1 MIVRHFIAAAC
12 AALLLGA
19 GAPVMAQAPAP
30 SPSPSPSPSPASQ
43 PPLTAYAALPV
54 MENPALSADGG
65 RLAYIDRTN
74 DQASVVVRDRLT
86 GEITANV
93 AIGDR
98 LVRGVFWASPNHVV
112 LSTTV
117 LDQTPFGYGEYQ
129 LLDVVNLT
137 TGRATRV
144 LNQAERRAFPM
155 IWGWSRGTYN
165 GQPVLYVDGVGEIAR
180 GGYAMNL
187 YRIDLD
193 SGRGRIQ
200 EEGVENLQGYLLR
213 PDGTI
218 AGREIYNTVDGR
230 WRLEARTGSGWREL
244 HSTRALLDPPSV
256 LGFGRDLTT
265 IAISGQNSDGLGVV
279 NQIDL
284 QGQPAAEPITLPSEP
299 NQIIRN
305 TQYGI
310 VGLGFYGETQEYG
323 FLEPALQTRWG
334 QIRQAFAGKQ
344 VTLTSYS
351 DDFNQMVLYVE
362 GAGET
367 GAYYIF
373 DATAGRMSLLRR
385 ARPDIPAASLAARR
399 AVTYQAADGLTIH
412 GYLTLPAG
420 REARGLPLIVLP
432 HGGPQARDEAGFD
445 WWAEALASRGY
456 AVLQPN
462 FRGSDGY
469 GNAFIE
475 AGYGEWG
482 RKMQTDLSDGVRWLA
497 GQGVI
502 DPARVCIVGASYGG
516 YAAMA
521 GMTIDAGVYRCGV
534 AVAGV
539 SDLRQMLRFEESEGA
554 RGRRNP
560 AIRYWNRFMGGTGSG
575 DATLDARSPAQLA
588 DRLSGPL
595 LLIHGRNDTVVPFEQ
610 STLMQTAAR
619 TAGKPIRLVALE
631 GENHNLSYPAT
642 RLQMLQELVA
652 FLETNNPAN

>member
-12 AALLLGA
+12 AALLVGA
-19 GAPVMAQAPAP
+19 GAPVAAQAPA
-30 SPSPSPSPSPASQ
+30 SP

-54 MENPALSADGG
+54 MESPALSADGG
-65 RLAYIDRTN
+65 RLAYIDRT
-74 DQASVVVRDRLT
+74 DGQASVVVRDRLT
-86 GEITANV
+86 GEVTANV

-112 LSTTV
+112 LRTTV

-129 LLDVVNLT
+129 LMDVVNLD
-137 TGRATRV
+137 TGRAARV
-144 LNQAERRAFPM
+144 LNEAERRTFPM
-155 IWGWSRGTYN
+155 IWGSSRGTYN
-165 GQPVLYVDGVGEIAR
+165 GQPVLYVNGVGEVAR

-218 AGREIYNTVDGR
+218 AGREIYNSVDGR

-244 HSTRALLDPPSV
+244 QSTRALLDPPSV

-265 IAISGQNSDGLGVV
+265 LAIAGEDADGLGVV
-279 NQIDL
+279 SQIDL
-284 QGQPAAEPITLPSEP
+284 QGQPAAEPIVLPSRP

-305 TQYGI
+305 TQFGI
-310 VGLGFYGETQEYG
+310 VGLGFYGEAQEYG
-323 FLEPALQTRWG
+323 FLEPALQARWG

-351 DDFNQMVLYVE
+351 DDFNQMVLFVE

-367 GAYYIF
+367 GAFYIF
-373 DATAGRMSLLRR
+373 DATTGRMSLLRR
-385 ARPDIPAASLAARR
+385 ARPDVPAASLADRR
-399 AVTYQAADGLTIH
+399 AVTYPAADGLAIH
-412 GYLTLPAG
+412 GYLTLPSG

-462 FRGSDGY
+462 FRGSEGY
-469 GNAFIE
+469 GNTFIE

-521 GMTIDAGVYRCGV
+521 GMTLDAGVYRCGV

-575 DATLDARSPAQLA
+575 DASLDARSPAQLA

-619 TAGKPIRLVALE
+619 AAGKPVRLVALE
-631 GENHNLSYPAT
+631 GENHNLSYSAT